1 MRIQSSVIF
10 SHFLPLILI
19 LVKVVRS
26 EDVSVIDPSTN
37 KFSDTEKW
45 IYGILTGIGLGLVGF
60 FAAALVVYL
69 KKHT

>member
-1 MRIQSSVIF
+1 LAKIG
-10 SHFLPLILI
+10 
-19 LVKVVRS
+19 RS
-26 EDVSVIDPSTN
+26 EDGNVIDSSTN

-69 KKHT
+69 KKYT